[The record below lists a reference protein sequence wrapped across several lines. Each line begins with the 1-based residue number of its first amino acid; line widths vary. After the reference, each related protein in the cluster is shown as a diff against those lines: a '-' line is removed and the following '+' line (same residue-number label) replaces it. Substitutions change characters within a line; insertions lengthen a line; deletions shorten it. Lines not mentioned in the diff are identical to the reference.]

1 MREARTAPQRARLG
15 TLLLALLIAG
25 CGGTAS
31 SPTPN
36 AAATQAAASPSAVAS
51 PSDEASPAAAASPSA
66 PASPAGSGLEAQL
79 VTPGR
84 FTYCAN
90 LRPGRMGFRDE
101 SGKPA
106 GVNIEIAVEIA
117 RRLGLAAEIR
127 ETPFEAL
134 IDAVAGGLCD
144 ISISA
149 QIITRTRLERIDM
162 LPYIQGIQHVVVRA
176 GNPAGIVGLTDLC
189 GKVLAVQT
197 GSTHVDLV
205 LGQGDHTGAGIDR
218 DCAAAARPKVDLRQF
233 DDDADAIEALA
244 GGTAN
249 AYIGSDFVAIDRPTE
264 FELATALPPIRNG
277 IGLSKDHP
285 ALRAAVDAAFQAMIA
300 DGTYKAILER
310 FGVGSLSIAT

>member
-1 MREARTAPQRARLG
+1 MREARTAPQRAWLG
-15 TLLLALLIAG
+15 TLLVALLVAG

-31 SPTPN
+31 SPSLN
-36 AAATQAAASPSAVAS
+36 AAATQAAPSAVAS
-51 PSDEASPAAAASPSA
+51 PSDEASPAAAVSPSA

-134 IDAVAGGLCD
+134 IDAIAGGLCD

-149 QIITRTRLERIDM
+149 QIITRTRLERIEM
-162 LPYIQGIQHVVVRA
+162 LPYIQGVQHVVVRA
-176 GNPAGIVGLTDLC
+176 GNPAGIRQLTDLC

-205 LGQGDHTGAGIDR
+205 LGQGDHTGAGINR
-218 DCAAAARPKVDLRQF
+218 DCGAAARPKVDLRQF

-244 GGTAN
+244 SGTAN
-249 AYIGSDFVAIDRPTE
+249 AYIGSDFIAIDRPTE

-277 IGLSKDHP
+277 IGIPKDHP
-285 ALRAAVDAAFQAMIA
+285 ALQAAVEGAFQAMIA

-310 FGVGSLSIAT
+310 FGVGALSIAT